1 MSEHTTHTQSLKS
14 IRRLE
19 RPADDRMIA
28 GVASGLGRYFDLTPA
43 VFRLGFVVLTLL
55 GGAGILIY
63 VAAVLVMPK
72 EGEDASIAERALA
85 ERRQHPGRLVGLGLL
100 ALAILA
106 VLSQTSTWPSAGAA
120 WFIALV
126 GLVVLVASGEGR
138 ARRLAI
144 AALSIIAVLVVAAA
158 VAIASAFA
166 WFDVSLGDGVGD
178 RSYAPTTV
186 AGVHPKYKLG
196 IGKLQVDLSSL
207 RRPVDV
213 KTSVGIGELRV
224 IVPQDV
230 PVAIDAKVKAGSIS
244 ALGREDDGKD
254 ARVVSGAGGIHVT
267 ARVGAGHIT
276 IVRAG

>member
-1 MSEHTTHTQSLKS
+1 MSEHITHTES
-14 IRRLE
+14 IKRLE

-100 ALAILA
+100 ALAILV

-120 WFIALV
+120 WFIAVV
-126 GLVVLVASGEGR
+126 GLIVLVASGEGR

-144 AALSIIAVLVVAAA
+144 AALSVIAVLVVAAA

-178 RSYAPTTV
+178 RSYVPTTI
-186 AGVHPKYKLG
+186 AGVQPEYKLG

-207 RRPVDV
+207 RRPADV
-213 KTSVGIGELRV
+213 NASVGIGELRV
-224 IVPQDV
+224 IVPPDV

-254 ARVVSGAGGIHVT
+254 ARVVSGSGGIHLT

-276 IVRAG
+276 VIRAG

>member
-1 MSEHTTHTQSLKS
+1 MSEHITHTENIK
-14 IRRLE
+14 RLE

-28 GVASGLGRYFDLTPA
+28 GVAAGLGRYFDLTPA

-72 EGEDASIAERALA
+72 EGEPASIAERALS
-85 ERRQHPGRLVGLGLL
+85 ERREHPGRLVGLGLL
-100 ALAILA
+100 ALAIL
-106 VLSQTSTWPSAGAA
+106 VVVSQASTWPSAGTA
-120 WFIALV
+120 WFIAVV
-126 GLVVLVASGEGR
+126 GLVVLAASGEGR

-144 AALSIIAVLVVAAA
+144 AALSVLAVLVVAAA
-158 VAIASAFA
+158 VAIGSAFA
-166 WFDVSLGDGVGD
+166 WFDVSLDDGVGD
-178 RSYAPTTV
+178 RSYAPATV
-186 AGVHPKYKLG
+186 AGVHPAYKLG

-224 IVPQDV
+224 IVPLDV

-244 ALGREDDGKD
+244 ALGREDDGRD
-254 ARVVSGAGGIHVT
+254 ARVVAGSGGIHVS

-276 IVRAG
+276 VVRAG

>member
-1 MSEHTTHTQSLKS
+1 MSEHITHTQGIK
-14 IRRLE
+14 RLE

-28 GVASGLGRYFDLTPA
+28 GVAAGLGRYFDLTPT
-43 VFRLGFVVLTLL
+43 VFRLAFVVLTLL

-72 EGEDASIAERALA
+72 EGEDASIVERALA

-100 ALAILA
+100 ALAILV
-106 VLSQTSTWPSAGAA
+106 VLSQASTWPSAGAA
-120 WFIALV
+120 WFIAVV
-126 GLVVLVASGEGR
+126 GLVVLLVSGRGR
-138 ARRLAI
+138 PRKLAF
-144 AALSIIAVLVVAAA
+144 AALGVLAVLVASAA
-158 VAIASAFA
+158 VAVAAAFA

-178 RSYAPTTV
+178 RAYAPATV
-186 AGVHPKYKLG
+186 AGVRPEYKLG
-196 IGKLQVDLSSL
+196 IGNLKVDLSSL

-213 KTSVGIGELRV
+213 KASVGIGELRI

-230 PVAIDAKVKAGSIS
+230 PVAVDAKVKAGSIS

-267 ARVGAGHIT
+267 ARVGAGHVD